1 MTWLGSL
8 YSSSIGKKSIMAA
21 SGLLLCLFLL
31 AHLMGNAVSF
41 FGRDAFNAY
50 AEKLHSLGALI
61 YVLETGL
68 LVLFLIHIV
77 TGIILYLENLKA
89 RPSRYAVNTSEGG
102 RTLGSRFMP
111 YTGAIMTIFIIV
123 HLMNFHFTDKN
134 NILVADLV
142 RNVLSRPG
150 PGLLYIVSLIA
161 VALHLSHGA
170 WSLFQSMGFNHE
182 KYNNVLYRGALAF
195 SIIVG
200 GVFIL
205 IPFLALVSKSFL
217 L

>member
-1 MTWLGSL
+1 MAWLGSL
-8 YSSSIGKKSIMAA
+8 YRSSIGKKSIMAA

-31 AHLMGNAVSF
+31 AHLMGNAASF
-41 FGRDAFNAY
+41 LGRDAFNAY

-61 YVLETGL
+61 YVFEIGL
-68 LVLFLIHIV
+68 LALFLIHIV
-77 TGIILYLENLKA
+77 TGIFLYLENLKA
-89 RPSRYAVNTSEGG
+89 RPSRYAVNTSAGG

-111 YTGAIMTIFIIV
+111 YTGAIMTVFIVV
-123 HLMNFHFTDKN
+123 HLMNFHFTDKS
-134 NILVADLV
+134 IPVADLV
-142 RNVLSRPG
+142 RSVLSRPG
-150 PGLLYIVSLIA
+150 PALFYIVSLLA

-195 SIIVG
+195 SILVG
-200 GVFIL
+200 GVFIM
-205 IPFLALVSKSFL
+205 IPFLALVSRGFL